1 MKESFLSFSSIL
13 LINPLKYSIL
23 SIILSKR
30 FSFWRFIYPV
40 IKNSL
45 EYSINIISFLKK
57 VIGNTDA
64 SVKDHVDTLAE
75 YKDYIWSNKDI
86 DPHEIRSMR
95 ESILNHFAMGESVI
109 NKHKRLTKIL
119 AIPYFGRI
127 DFLEKK
133 ENSKV
138 MPIYIGIHTFYDPE
152 SRATLIHDWRA
163 PVSSMFYDH
172 ELGEAGYRSPSGEI
186 KGVISLK
193 RQYRIRGGKME
204 FMIESALTV
213 HDDILQKELS
223 SNVDDKM
230 KNIVATIQR
239 EQNQIIRNE
248 DIRTLI
254 IQGVAGSGKTSI
266 ALHRIAY
273 LLYTFRDSISS
284 KDILIISPNKVFS
297 DYISNVLPELGEETV
312 PETSMEQ
319 ILSGVLEHKYKY
331 QTYFGLVNELLE
343 KPSSSL
349 IDRIAYKASFG
360 FISELDKFILHI
372 ENTYFK
378 AADVKLTKYITIPA
392 PFIEEQYLRFN
403 RYPIRRRFD
412 AMADYMLD
420 MLKIQYAFTVTTA
433 GRNLLKKEIRLM
445 FAGNNDIQVY
455 KDFFKWT
462 NNPGMFKMRKG
473 HTLEYSDLAPLAYL
487 HLALEGNG
495 NQPFRVKHLLIDEMQ
510 DYSPIQYKVIQK
522 LFPCRKTV
530 LGDAGQSVNPYGSST
545 AETIQKSLTASE
557 IMKLCK
563 SYRSTFEI
571 TDFAQKI
578 HPNAELEP
586 VARHGEKPQILQFG
600 SAVEELS
607 GIMGLISTYRKSG
620 YKSLGIICKTEQQA
634 REMADMLKSYANDIS
649 FLSSQSSAFVQGIVI
664 ISAHM
669 AKGLE
674 FDEVIIPQTDERNY
688 RSEID
693 KSMLYVAVTRAM
705 HRLTLTF
712 HEARPAT
719 H

>member
-1 MKESFLSFSSIL
+1 MAFNQTEKQEKEY
-13 LINPLKYSIL
+13 LKQ
-23 SIILSKR
+23 
-30 FSFWRFIYPV
+30 
-40 IKNSL
+40 
-45 EYSINIISFLKK
+45 IISFLKK

-75 YKDYIWSNKDI
+75 YKDYIWFNKDI

-95 ESILNHFAMGESVI
+95 ESILNHFALGESVI

-223 SNVDDKM
+223 SNADDKM

-239 EQNQIIRNE
+239 EQNWIIRNE

-254 IQGVAGSGKTSI
+254 IQGVAGFGKTSI

-349 IDRIAYKASFG
+349 INRIAYKASFG

-420 MLKIQYAFTVTTA
+420 MLKIQYTFTVTTT

-634 REMADMLKSYANDIS
+634 RKMADMLKSYANDIS

-664 ISAHM
+664 TSAHM

>member
-1 MKESFLSFSSIL
+1 MAFNQTEKQEKEY
-13 LINPLKYSIL
+13 LKQ
-23 SIILSKR
+23 
-30 FSFWRFIYPV
+30 
-40 IKNSL
+40 
-45 EYSINIISFLKK
+45 IISFLKK

-95 ESILNHFAMGESVI
+95 ESILNHFALGESVI

-138 MPIYIGIHTFYDPE
+138 MPTYIGIHTFYDPE

-664 ISAHM
+664 TSAHM

>member
-1 MKESFLSFSSIL
+1 MAFNQTEKQEKEY
-13 LINPLKYSIL
+13 LKQ
-23 SIILSKR
+23 
-30 FSFWRFIYPV
+30 
-40 IKNSL
+40 
-45 EYSINIISFLKK
+45 IISFLKK

-95 ESILNHFAMGESVI
+95 ESILNHFALGESVI

-223 SNVDDKM
+223 SNADDKM

-239 EQNQIIRNE
+239 EQNRIIRNE

-349 IDRIAYKASFG
+349 INRIAYKASFG

-634 REMADMLKSYANDIS
+634 REMADVLKSYANDIS

-664 ISAHM
+664 TSAHM

-712 HEARPAT
+712 HEARPTT

>member
-1 MKESFLSFSSIL
+1 MAFNQTEKQEKEY
-13 LINPLKYSIL
+13 LKQ
-23 SIILSKR
+23 
-30 FSFWRFIYPV
+30 
-40 IKNSL
+40 
-45 EYSINIISFLKK
+45 IISFLKK

-75 YKDYIWSNKDI
+75 YKDYIWFNKDI

-95 ESILNHFAMGESVI
+95 ESILNHFALGESVI

-349 IDRIAYKASFG
+349 INRIAYKASFG

-634 REMADMLKSYANDIS
+634 RKMADMLKSYANDIS

-664 ISAHM
+664 TSAHM

>member
-1 MKESFLSFSSIL
+1 MAFNQTEKQEKEY
-13 LINPLKYSIL
+13 LKQ
-23 SIILSKR
+23 
-30 FSFWRFIYPV
+30 
-40 IKNSL
+40 
-45 EYSINIISFLKK
+45 IISFLKK

-95 ESILNHFAMGESVI
+95 ESILNHFALGESVI
-109 NKHKRLTKIL
+109 NKRKRLTKIL

-223 SNVDDKM
+223 SNADDKM

-239 EQNQIIRNE
+239 EQNRIIRNE

-349 IDRIAYKASFG
+349 INRIAYKASFG

-420 MLKIQYAFTVTTA
+420 MLKIQYTFTVTTT
-433 GRNLLKKEIRLM
+433 GRNLLKKGIRLM

-634 REMADMLKSYANDIS
+634 RKMADMLKSYANDIS

-664 ISAHM
+664 TSAHM

>member
-1 MKESFLSFSSIL
+1 MAFNQTEKQEKEY
-13 LINPLKYSIL
+13 LKQ
-23 SIILSKR
+23 
-30 FSFWRFIYPV
+30 
-40 IKNSL
+40 
-45 EYSINIISFLKK
+45 IISFLKK

-95 ESILNHFAMGESVI
+95 ESILNHFALGESVI

-349 IDRIAYKASFG
+349 INRIAYKASFG

-420 MLKIQYAFTVTTA
+420 MLKIQYTFTVTTT

-634 REMADMLKSYANDIS
+634 RKMADMLKSYANDIS

-664 ISAHM
+664 TSAHM

>member
-1 MKESFLSFSSIL
+1 MAFNQTEKQEKEY
-13 LINPLKYSIL
+13 LKQ
-23 SIILSKR
+23 
-30 FSFWRFIYPV
+30 
-40 IKNSL
+40 
-45 EYSINIISFLKK
+45 IISFLKK

-95 ESILNHFAMGESVI
+95 ESILNHFALGESVI
-109 NKHKRLTKIL
+109 NKRKRLTKIL

-138 MPIYIGIHTFYDPE
+138 MPTYIGIHTFYDPE

-223 SNVDDKM
+223 SNADDKM
-230 KNIVATIQR
+230 KNIVATIQQ
-239 EQNQIIRNE
+239 EQNRIIRNE

-349 IDRIAYKASFG
+349 INRIAYKASFG

-420 MLKIQYAFTVTTA
+420 MLKIQYTFTVTTT

-634 REMADMLKSYANDIS
+634 RKMADMLKSYANDIS

-664 ISAHM
+664 TSAHM

>member
-1 MKESFLSFSSIL
+1 MAFNQTEKQEKEY
-13 LINPLKYSIL
+13 LKQ
-23 SIILSKR
+23 
-30 FSFWRFIYPV
+30 
-40 IKNSL
+40 
-45 EYSINIISFLKK
+45 IISFLKK

-75 YKDYIWSNKDI
+75 YKDYIWFNKDI

-95 ESILNHFAMGESVI
+95 ESILNHFALGESVI

-239 EQNQIIRNE
+239 EQNRIIRNE

-349 IDRIAYKASFG
+349 INRIAYKASFG

>member
-1 MKESFLSFSSIL
+1 MAFNQTEKQEKEY
-13 LINPLKYSIL
+13 LKQ
-23 SIILSKR
+23 
-30 FSFWRFIYPV
+30 
-40 IKNSL
+40 
-45 EYSINIISFLKK
+45 IISFLKK

-95 ESILNHFAMGESVI
+95 ESILNHFALGESVI

-223 SNVDDKM
+223 SNADDKM

-239 EQNQIIRNE
+239 EQNRIIRNE

-522 LFPCRKTV
+522 LFPCRKTM

-634 REMADMLKSYANDIS
+634 RKMADMLKSYANDIS

-664 ISAHM
+664 TSAHM

>member
-1 MKESFLSFSSIL
+1 MAFNQTEKQEKEY
-13 LINPLKYSIL
+13 LKQ
-23 SIILSKR
+23 
-30 FSFWRFIYPV
+30 
-40 IKNSL
+40 
-45 EYSINIISFLKK
+45 IISFLKK

-95 ESILNHFAMGESVI
+95 ESILNHFALGESVI
-109 NKHKRLTKIL
+109 NKRKRLTKIL

-223 SNVDDKM
+223 SNADDKM

-487 HLALEGNG
+487 HLALEGSG

>member
-1 MKESFLSFSSIL
+1 MAFNQTEKQEKEY
-13 LINPLKYSIL
+13 LKQ
-23 SIILSKR
+23 
-30 FSFWRFIYPV
+30 
-40 IKNSL
+40 
-45 EYSINIISFLKK
+45 IISFLKK

-75 YKDYIWSNKDI
+75 YKDYIWFNKDI

-95 ESILNHFAMGESVI
+95 ESILNHFALGESVI

-223 SNVDDKM
+223 SNADDKM

-239 EQNQIIRNE
+239 EQNRIIRNE

-273 LLYTFRDSISS
+273 LLYTIRDSISS

-349 IDRIAYKASFG
+349 INRIAYKASFG

-420 MLKIQYAFTVTTA
+420 MLKIQYTFTVTTT

-634 REMADMLKSYANDIS
+634 RKMADMLKSYANDIS

-664 ISAHM
+664 TSAHM

>member
-1 MKESFLSFSSIL
+1 MAFNQTEKQEKEY
-13 LINPLKYSIL
+13 LKQ
-23 SIILSKR
+23 
-30 FSFWRFIYPV
+30 
-40 IKNSL
+40 
-45 EYSINIISFLKK
+45 IISFLKK

-95 ESILNHFAMGESVI
+95 ESILNHFALGESVI
-109 NKHKRLTKIL
+109 NKRKRLTKIL

-138 MPIYIGIHTFYDPE
+138 VPTYIGIHTFYDPE

-186 KGVISLK
+186 KGEISLK

-223 SNVDDKM
+223 SNADDKM

-239 EQNQIIRNE
+239 EQNRIIRNE

-284 KDILIISPNKVFS
+284 KDILIVSPNKVFS

-343 KPSSSL
+343 KPSSGL

-420 MLKIQYAFTVTTA
+420 MLKIQYAFTVTTVD
-433 GRNLLKKEIRLM
+433 RNLLKKEIRRM
-445 FAGNNDIQVY
+445 FTGNNDIQVY

-473 HTLEYSDLAPLAYL
+473 HALEYSDLAPLAYL

-495 NQPFRVKHLLIDEMQ
+495 NQPCRVKHLLIDEMQ

-634 REMADMLKSYANDIS
+634 GEMADMLKSYANDIS

-664 ISAHM
+664 TSAHM

>member
-1 MKESFLSFSSIL
+1 MAFNQTEKQEKEY
-13 LINPLKYSIL
+13 LKQ
-23 SIILSKR
+23 
-30 FSFWRFIYPV
+30 
-40 IKNSL
+40 
-45 EYSINIISFLKK
+45 IISFLKK

-95 ESILNHFAMGESVI
+95 ESILNHFALGESVI
-109 NKHKRLTKIL
+109 NKRKRLTKIL

-138 MPIYIGIHTFYDPE
+138 MPTYIGIHTFYDPE

-186 KGVISLK
+186 KGEISLK

-420 MLKIQYAFTVTTA
+420 MLKIQYTFTVTTT

-634 REMADMLKSYANDIS
+634 REMADVLKSYANDIS

-664 ISAHM
+664 TSAHM

-693 KSMLYVAVTRAM
+693 KSMLYVAVTKAM

-712 HEARPAT
+712 HEARPTT

>member
-1 MKESFLSFSSIL
+1 MAFNQTEKQEKEY
-13 LINPLKYSIL
+13 LKQ
-23 SIILSKR
+23 
-30 FSFWRFIYPV
+30 
-40 IKNSL
+40 
-45 EYSINIISFLKK
+45 IISFLKK

-95 ESILNHFAMGESVI
+95 ESILNHFALGESVI
-109 NKHKRLTKIL
+109 NKRKRLTKIL

-138 MPIYIGIHTFYDPE
+138 MPTYIGIHTFYDPE

-186 KGVISLK
+186 KGEISLK

-455 KDFFKWT
+455 KDFSKWT

-634 REMADMLKSYANDIS
+634 REMADVLKSYANDIS

-664 ISAHM
+664 TSAHM

-712 HEARPAT
+712 HEARPTT

>member
-1 MKESFLSFSSIL
+1 MAFNQTEKQEKEY
-13 LINPLKYSIL
+13 LKQ
-23 SIILSKR
+23 
-30 FSFWRFIYPV
+30 
-40 IKNSL
+40 
-45 EYSINIISFLKK
+45 IISFLKK

-95 ESILNHFAMGESVI
+95 ESILNHFALGESVI
-109 NKHKRLTKIL
+109 NKRKRLTKIL

-239 EQNQIIRNE
+239 EQNRIIRNE

-420 MLKIQYAFTVTTA
+420 MLKIQYTFTVTTT

-664 ISAHM
+664 TSAHM

>member
-1 MKESFLSFSSIL
+1 MAFNQTEKQEKEY
-13 LINPLKYSIL
+13 LKQ
-23 SIILSKR
+23 
-30 FSFWRFIYPV
+30 
-40 IKNSL
+40 
-45 EYSINIISFLKK
+45 IISFLKK

-95 ESILNHFAMGESVI
+95 ESILNHFALGESVI
-109 NKHKRLTKIL
+109 NKRKRLTKIL

-487 HLALEGNG
+487 HLALEGSG

>member
-1 MKESFLSFSSIL
+1 MAFNQTEKQEKEY
-13 LINPLKYSIL
+13 LKQ
-23 SIILSKR
+23 
-30 FSFWRFIYPV
+30 
-40 IKNSL
+40 
-45 EYSINIISFLKK
+45 IISFLKK

-95 ESILNHFAMGESVI
+95 ESILNHFALGESVI

-138 MPIYIGIHTFYDPE
+138 MPTYIGIHTFYDPE

-634 REMADMLKSYANDIS
+634 RKMADMLKSYANDIS

-664 ISAHM
+664 TSAHM

-712 HEARPAT
+712 HEARPTT

>member
-1 MKESFLSFSSIL
+1 MAFNQTEKQEKEY
-13 LINPLKYSIL
+13 LKQ
-23 SIILSKR
+23 
-30 FSFWRFIYPV
+30 
-40 IKNSL
+40 
-45 EYSINIISFLKK
+45 IISFLKK

-95 ESILNHFAMGESVI
+95 ESILNHFALGESVI

-186 KGVISLK
+186 KGEISLK

-607 GIMGLISTYRKSG
+607 GIMGLISTYLKSG

-634 REMADMLKSYANDIS
+634 RKMADMLKSYANDIS

-664 ISAHM
+664 TSAHM

>member
-1 MKESFLSFSSIL
+1 MAFNQTEKQEKEY
-13 LINPLKYSIL
+13 LKQ
-23 SIILSKR
+23 
-30 FSFWRFIYPV
+30 
-40 IKNSL
+40 
-45 EYSINIISFLKK
+45 IISFLKK

-95 ESILNHFAMGESVI
+95 ESILNHFALGESVI
-109 NKHKRLTKIL
+109 NKRKRLTKIL

-223 SNVDDKM
+223 SNADDKM

-239 EQNQIIRNE
+239 EQNRIIRNE

-487 HLALEGNG
+487 HLALEGSG

-634 REMADMLKSYANDIS
+634 REMADVLKSYANDIS

>member
-1 MKESFLSFSSIL
+1 MAFNQTEKQEKEY
-13 LINPLKYSIL
+13 LKQ
-23 SIILSKR
+23 
-30 FSFWRFIYPV
+30 
-40 IKNSL
+40 
-45 EYSINIISFLKK
+45 IISFLKK

-95 ESILNHFAMGESVI
+95 ESILNHFALGESVI
-109 NKHKRLTKIL
+109 NKRKRLTKIL

-634 REMADMLKSYANDIS
+634 RKMADMLKSYANDIS

-664 ISAHM
+664 TSAHM

>member
-1 MKESFLSFSSIL
+1 MAFNQTEKQEKEY
-13 LINPLKYSIL
+13 LKQ
-23 SIILSKR
+23 
-30 FSFWRFIYPV
+30 
-40 IKNSL
+40 
-45 EYSINIISFLKK
+45 IISFLKK

-95 ESILNHFAMGESVI
+95 ESILNHFALGESVI
-109 NKHKRLTKIL
+109 NKRKRLTKIL

-186 KGVISLK
+186 KGEISLK

-284 KDILIISPNKVFS
+284 KDILIVSPNKVFS

-420 MLKIQYAFTVTTA
+420 MLKIQYTFTVTTA

-462 NNPGMFKMRKG
+462 NNLGMFKMRKG

-664 ISAHM
+664 TSAHM

>member
-1 MKESFLSFSSIL
+1 MAFNQTEKQEKEY
-13 LINPLKYSIL
+13 LKQ
-23 SIILSKR
+23 
-30 FSFWRFIYPV
+30 
-40 IKNSL
+40 
-45 EYSINIISFLKK
+45 IISFLKK

-95 ESILNHFAMGESVI
+95 ESILNHFALGESVI
-109 NKHKRLTKIL
+109 NKRKRLTKIL
-119 AIPYFGRI
+119 TIPYFGRI

-138 MPIYIGIHTFYDPE
+138 MPTYIGIHTFYDPE

-186 KGVISLK
+186 KGEISLK

-634 REMADMLKSYANDIS
+634 REMADVLKSYANDIS

-664 ISAHM
+664 TSAHM

-712 HEARPAT
+712 HEARPTT

>member
-1 MKESFLSFSSIL
+1 MAFNQTEKQEKEY
-13 LINPLKYSIL
+13 LKQ
-23 SIILSKR
+23 
-30 FSFWRFIYPV
+30 
-40 IKNSL
+40 
-45 EYSINIISFLKK
+45 IISFLKK

-95 ESILNHFAMGESVI
+95 ESILNHFALGESVI
-109 NKHKRLTKIL
+109 NKRKRLTKIL

-223 SNVDDKM
+223 SNADDKM

-239 EQNQIIRNE
+239 EQNRIIRNE

-284 KDILIISPNKVFS
+284 KDILIVSPNKVFS

-420 MLKIQYAFTVTTA
+420 MLKIQYTFTVTTT

-487 HLALEGNG
+487 HLALEGSG

-634 REMADMLKSYANDIS
+634 REMADVLKSYANDIS

-664 ISAHM
+664 TSAHM

-712 HEARPAT
+712 HEARPTT

>member
-1 MKESFLSFSSIL
+1 MAFNQTEKQEKEY
-13 LINPLKYSIL
+13 LKQ
-23 SIILSKR
+23 
-30 FSFWRFIYPV
+30 
-40 IKNSL
+40 
-45 EYSINIISFLKK
+45 IISFLKK

-95 ESILNHFAMGESVI
+95 ESILNHFALGESVI
-109 NKHKRLTKIL
+109 NKRKRLTKIL

-138 MPIYIGIHTFYDPE
+138 MPTYIGIHTFYDPE
-152 SRATLIHDWRA
+152 SRATLIHNWRA

-186 KGVISLK
+186 KGEISLK

-223 SNVDDKM
+223 SNADDKM

-239 EQNQIIRNE
+239 EQNRIIRNE

-273 LLYTFRDSISS
+273 LLYTFRASISS
-284 KDILIISPNKVFS
+284 KDILLVSPNKVFS
-297 DYISNVLPELGEETV
+297 DYISNVLPELGEKTV

-462 NNPGMFKMRKG
+462 SNPGMVRMRKG
-473 HTLEYSDLAPLAYL
+473 LTLENSDLAPLAYL

-586 VARHGEKPQILQFG
+586 VAQHGEKPQILQFG

-634 REMADMLKSYANDIS
+634 RKMADMLKSYANDIS

-664 ISAHM
+664 TSAHM

>member
-1 MKESFLSFSSIL
+1 MAFNQTEKQEKEY
-13 LINPLKYSIL
+13 LKQ
-23 SIILSKR
+23 
-30 FSFWRFIYPV
+30 
-40 IKNSL
+40 
-45 EYSINIISFLKK
+45 IISFLKK
-57 VIGNTDA
+57 IIGNTDA

-95 ESILNHFAMGESVI
+95 ESILNHFALGESVI
-109 NKHKRLTKIL
+109 NKRKRLTKIL

-138 MPIYIGIHTFYDPE
+138 VPTYIGIHTFYDPE

-172 ELGEAGYRSPSGEI
+172 ELGEAGYRSPSEEI
-186 KGVISLK
+186 KGEISLK

-223 SNVDDKM
+223 SNADDKM

-239 EQNQIIRNE
+239 EQNRIIRNE

-284 KDILIISPNKVFS
+284 KDILIVSPNKVFS

-420 MLKIQYAFTVTTA
+420 MLKIQYTFTVTTA
-433 GRNLLKKEIRLM
+433 GRNLLKKEIRRM

-664 ISAHM
+664 TSAHM

>member
-1 MKESFLSFSSIL
+1 MAFNQTEKQEKEY
-13 LINPLKYSIL
+13 LKQ
-23 SIILSKR
+23 
-30 FSFWRFIYPV
+30 
-40 IKNSL
+40 
-45 EYSINIISFLKK
+45 IISFLKK

-95 ESILNHFAMGESVI
+95 ESILNHFALGESVI

-186 KGVISLK
+186 KGEISLK

-634 REMADMLKSYANDIS
+634 RKMADMLKSYANDIS

-664 ISAHM
+664 TSAHM

-693 KSMLYVAVTRAM
+693 KSMLYVAVSRAM

-712 HEARPAT
+712 HDARPAT

>member
-1 MKESFLSFSSIL
+1 MAFNQTEKQEKEY
-13 LINPLKYSIL
+13 LKQ
-23 SIILSKR
+23 
-30 FSFWRFIYPV
+30 
-40 IKNSL
+40 
-45 EYSINIISFLKK
+45 IISFLKK

-86 DPHEIRSMR
+86 DPHETRSMR
-95 ESILNHFAMGESVI
+95 ESILNHFALGESVI

-223 SNVDDKM
+223 SNADDKM

-420 MLKIQYAFTVTTA
+420 MLKIQYTFTVTTT

-634 REMADMLKSYANDIS
+634 RKMADMLKSYANDIS

-664 ISAHM
+664 TSAHM